1 MNLEDYS
8 KPDFD
13 SLFEAEE
20 KHFWFRYR
28 NNLIG
33 KTIKGLIGSQKK
45 PRILELGCG
54 NGNVLREIE
63 KRLPDSTLVGSE
75 LFEEG
80 LSRAK
85 GRVRCELRQ
94 ADIYNLPEWPAF
106 DLIGLF
112 DVLEHLPDDVAAL
125 KEIRKSLRPGGKLLI
140 TVPAS
145 MSLWSYVDV
154 VAGHYRRYTCKTL
167 KNALLEAGFQ
177 VPRNEP
183 VMMPL
188 YPAMWLSRKI
198 GHFKKN
204 MGFSKKNGD
213 RHLANQELRISP
225 LMNYLMGFVLN
236 IECGLLNLGLRMPF
250 GTSILAVGENPIE
263 EKSALNLRNAG

>member
-1 MNLEDYS
+1 MKSEDYS

-28 NNLIG
+28 NHLIG
-33 KTIKGLIGSQKK
+33 KTVEGLIGNQKK

-63 KRLPDSTLVGSE
+63 KRLPNSTLVGSE

-80 LSRAK
+80 LSKAK

-94 ADIYNLPEWPAF
+94 ADIYNLPDWQAF

-112 DVLEHLPDDVAAL
+112 DVLEHLPHDVAAL
-125 KEIRKSLRPGGKLLI
+125 KEIKKSLKPGGKLVI

-145 MSLWSYVDV
+145 MHLWSFVDV

-167 KNALLEAGFQ
+167 KNALLEAGF
-177 VPRNEP
+177 RICSNEP
-183 VMMPL
+183 FMMPL
-188 YPAMWLSRKI
+188 YPAMWISRKI
-198 GHFKKN
+198 GQLKKSLGFVKKN
-204 MGFSKKNGD
+204 ED
-213 RHLANQELRISP
+213 RNLANQELRISP
-225 LMNYLMGFVLN
+225 LMNRLMGFILN
-236 IECGLLNLGLRMPF
+236 VEGALRGLGLRMPL
-250 GTSILAVGENPIE
+250 GTSILAVCEKPTE
-263 EKSALNLRNAG
+263 ETGQVDLQKAS